1 MFSLVHALP
10 SPNLRRVRVLVVRLD
25 HQYYGAV
32 RLLPGVHAR
41 RAVVTFTDRSG
52 SFDPDT
58 QEISRFSCMLFLSVR
73 GIFDYAGP
81 TSRSRFNAT
90 RRVAFHLHQSVGI
103 LKQRLF
109 EAQ

>member
-1 MFSLVHALP
+1 
-10 SPNLRRVRVLVVRLD
+10 
-25 HQYYGAV
+25 
-32 RLLPGVHAR
+32 
-41 RAVVTFTDRSG
+41 
-52 SFDPDT
+52 
-58 QEISRFSCMLFLSVR
+58 MLFLSVR

-90 RRVAFHLHQSVGI
+90 RRVAFHIRQGVGI